1 MLCSCAE
8 WSPPTTGLSAL
19 HASCLCAWACVI
31 RQAVPAAHCMHF
43 VLPHSCPLSPFPVLG
58 GRGENSSLHLQPCM
72 APSVNPMSQIVKD
85 MDRHI
90 PMHPLPEEIQKMP
103 RDETVCKYCGVSYL
117 ILHEFKLLEE
127 KMKMMEKELKF
138 YQGSMERENQ
148 LQDDLRHLRQELEQ
162 NKTDIEF
169 KTERLRIAC
178 VQLQKREEELEILT
192 KELRNYKEEVKAA
205 HNQLQILGKE
215 TTKQRSYLAETM
227 SLLRSLQLEQTAI
240 KNVTNDTLVKWIS
253 VRKELNAQVEEISR
267 SHTADL
273 QQQKETAQLNLLN
286 LTKESNQQKETA
298 LTKSKE
304 MNDLLTRL
312 RRMEYDKDTA
322 ELRLTK
328 ELKEKEDSLA
338 QFQEKGLQLQEVL
351 AEKERAEEN
360 CKRRT
365 QRLESEL
372 ETLKEVLK
380 QSQEEIA
387 ALQHE
392 RELKFVSYQN
402 RIEQLQDALRQR
414 ILSNDSRDAKLE
426 AELENERNKYLRK
439 LEETEQKY
447 KEEASVELNI
457 ERQKNEELIKKLQ
470 KQQQELEEKIP
481 MLICQASEELT
492 IEINLLEKKLQEAQ
506 TRLAERDQ
514 AKESETGNLKKMI
527 SELEHS
533 LKREQNKNNFVL
545 EEARSELYVKSEKLN
560 ELTQNIDEL
569 RLQLDKVI
577 QENSF
582 LKETVRLECEERYEL
597 TEALTQA
604 REQLIELKRVNGSLS
619 LSQRTFHSDKA
630 VLSSTLA
637 SPGQKHSLGISS
649 TVPAKLTSLL
659 GSYAPGTGITSSMNR
674 HGQSGHRSFPL
685 LPSPPP
691 AKERAAS
698 VTDVRQTITAV
709 LRRNSTQL

>member
-267 SHTADL
+267 SHTAETMSLNECLEASEKEKSTLQNLVSNLQAKSDSLQSTSQQLLASRESEKELKNRCHELQMQVLDL

-414 ILSNDSRDAKLE
+414 ILSNDSRDAK
-426 AELENERNKYLRK
+426 
-439 LEETEQKY
+439 
-447 KEEASVELNI
+447 
-457 ERQKNEELIKKLQ
+457 
-470 KQQQELEEKIP
+470 
-481 MLICQASEELT
+481 ML
-492 IEINLLEKKLQEAQ
+492 
-506 TRLAERDQ
+506 
-514 AKESETGNLKKMI
+514 
-527 SELEHS
+527 
-533 LKREQNKNNFVL
+533 
-545 EEARSELYVKSEKLN
+545 
-560 ELTQNIDEL
+560 
-569 RLQLDKVI
+569 
-577 QENSF
+577 
-582 LKETVRLECEERYEL
+582 
-597 TEALTQA
+597 
-604 REQLIELKRVNGSLS
+604 
-619 LSQRTFHSDKA
+619 
-630 VLSSTLA
+630 
-637 SPGQKHSLGISS
+637 
-649 TVPAKLTSLL
+649 
-659 GSYAPGTGITSSMNR
+659 TGIVCYSQFKRTP
-674 HGQSGHRSFPL
+674 GSFSDMD
-685 LPSPPP
+685 LPS
-691 AKERAAS
+691 
-698 VTDVRQTITAV
+698 AV
-709 LRRNSTQL
+709 PFRV